1 MIPALI
7 IWLFKKYIL
16 PSFRNKTF
24 PVLKIF
30 GPLKRVVVV
39 LALLC
44 FAAGALAQ
52 EQTVKYNVLHSG
64 KVVGH
69 MNLYQRRQG
78 DELYLKMISEVKM
91 RFIFS
96 VKVDIQEESTFNNG
110 KLMNSLVCRNV
121 NGSEKCNRQ
130 TKAVASGYQTIAEG
144 KCGKTVEQK
153 QIAANLMLL
162 YCREPADQ
170 AQVYSDNFQ
179 QFLQVKQ
186 VSPHVYRIDLPD
198 GNYNFYSYT
207 NGVCSKVDIHHSL
220 YTIQIQLA

>member
-16 PSFRNKTF
+16 PAWHAKSF
-24 PVLKIF
+24 PVIKILK
-30 GPLKRVVVV
+30 PLKRAAAI
-39 LALLC
+39 LALLGL
-44 FAAGALAQ
+44 ASGSAAQ

-69 MNLYQRRQG
+69 LNLYRRQQG

-96 VKVDIQEESTFNNG
+96 VKVDIQEESMFSNG
-110 KLMNSLVCRNV
+110 KLINSTVCRHV
-121 NGSEKCNRQ
+121 NDKEKCNRQ
-130 TKAVASGYQTIAEG
+130 TRAVASGYQTVAEG
-144 KCGKTVEQK
+144 KCGKLDQQ
-153 QIAANLMLL
+153 QIGANLMLL
-162 YCREPADQ
+162 YCREPDDE

>member
-16 PSFRNKTF
+16 PAFRNKTF
-24 PVLKIF
+24 PTVKILKPVKHVAALILLL
-30 GPLKRVVVV
+30 G
-39 LALLC
+39 LATC
-44 FAAGALAQ
+44 SLAQ

-69 MNLYQRRQG
+69 LNLYRKQQG

-91 RFIFS
+91 RFIFN

-110 KLMNSLVCRNV
+110 KLINSRVCRNV
-121 NGSEKCNRQ
+121 NGNEKCNRQ
-130 TKAVASGYQTIAEG
+130 TKAIASGYQTVAEG
-144 KCGKTVEQK
+144 KCGRVDQQ
-153 QIAANLMLL
+153 QINANLMLL
-162 YCREPADQ
+162 YCREPQDN

-179 QFLQVKQ
+179 QFLQVKE
-186 VSPHVYRIDLPD
+186 VSPHIYRVDLPD

>member
-30 GPLKRVVVV
+30 GPLKKVTVV

-69 MNLYQRRQG
+69 MNLYQKRQG

-110 KLMNSLVCRNV
+110 KLINSLVCRNV
-121 NGSEKCNRQ
+121 NGTEKCNRQ

-162 YCREPADQ
+162 YCREPNDQ

>member
-16 PSFRNKTF
+16 PYFRNKTF

-30 GPLKRVVVV
+30 GPLKWAAVMV
-39 LALLC
+39 ALLC
-44 FAAGALAQ
+44 LASGAVAQ

-69 MNLYQRRQG
+69 MNLYQKRQG

-144 KCGKTVEQK
+144 KCGKTVDQK

-162 YCREPADQ
+162 YCHEPNDH

>member
-24 PVLKIF
+24 PALKIF
-30 GPLKRVVVV
+30 GPLKKVAVV

-44 FAAGALAQ
+44 LAAGAVGQ

-69 MNLYQRRQG
+69 MNLYQKRQG

-110 KLMNSLVCRNV
+110 KLINSLVCRHV

-130 TKAVASGYQTIAEG
+130 TKAVATGYQTIAEG
-144 KCGKTVEQK
+144 KCGRVDQK

-162 YCREPADQ
+162 YCREPDDL

>member
-1 MIPALI
+1 MIPALL
-7 IWLFKKYIL
+7 IWLFKKYIRPAL
-16 PSFRNKTF
+16 QNKTF
-24 PVLKIF
+24 PTFNIF
-30 GPLKRVVVV
+30 GPLKWAAMVV
-39 LALLC
+39 ALLC
-44 FAAGALAQ
+44 LAVGALAQ

-64 KVVGH
+64 KVVGQ
-69 MNLYQRRQG
+69 MNLYQKRQG

-96 VKVDIQEESTFNNG
+96 VKVEIQEESTFNNG
-110 KLMNSLVCRNV
+110 KLMSSQVCRNV

-130 TKAVASGYQTIAEG
+130 TKAVASGYQTTAEG
-144 KCGKTVEQK
+144 KCGKTVDQK

-162 YCREPADQ
+162 YCHEPADR

-186 VSPHVYRIDLPD
+186 VSSHVYRIDLPD